1 MGNGDKCN
9 RIYEEVVRQFQGL
22 GTGRFSPK
30 NLQDITEKAY
40 KMFSNGFNP
49 TFFPEYSFPS
59 RILYSVYEYGSL
71 SSKRNRIN
79 IEGGE
84 REVATEQEA
93 LLSLGHATRIADEL
107 LVPFFRDRT
116 YFSNRI
122 FKDIENLS
130 YSYLD
135 AVADGVADEYIDVD
149 RAFEVKSSAVDV
161 AKQAVRISD
170 AYKTG
175 GFSKDLASHLRRFGA
190 FFKLTNIDLM
200 RPFEIVSTTRKKV
213 YRKKELIDEVCRELM
228 KKDAEGNL
236 LFAPDVVFPIA
247 HGGNDVGVRIANA
260 YEDINISPITYP
272 LMYSMKTRKQ
282 KYPWVQNDAGF
293 IDEDLEGKN
302 LLIVED
308 WVTTGNTVRGILNKL
323 ENVYPREIR
332 VVTLKRDPEK
342 SRAPI
347 LDNYIFYIGRWS
359 EYRGGKTD
367 ALSDMS
373 DFNGDEE
380 DNDSQ

>member
-161 AKQAVRISD
+161 AKQAVRVSD

-213 YRKKELIDEVCRELM
+213 YRKKELIDEVCGELM

-236 LFAPDVVFPIA
+236 LFAPDVVFP
-247 HGGNDVGVRIANA
+247 
-260 YEDINISPITYP
+260 
-272 LMYSMKTRKQ
+272 
-282 KYPWVQNDAGF
+282 
-293 IDEDLEGKN
+293 
-302 LLIVED
+302 
-308 WVTTGNTVRGILNKL
+308 GNTVRGILNKL

-332 VVTLKRDPEK
+332 VVTLKRDPKK
-342 SRAPI
+342 SRVPI

-373 DFNGDEE
+373 DLNGDEE
-380 DNDSQ
+380 DNGSQ